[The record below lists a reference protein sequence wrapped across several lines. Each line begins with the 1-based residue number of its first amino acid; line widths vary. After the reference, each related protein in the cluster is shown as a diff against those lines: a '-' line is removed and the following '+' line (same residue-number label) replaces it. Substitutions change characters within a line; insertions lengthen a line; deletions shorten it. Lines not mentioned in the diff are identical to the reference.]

1 LRRCLGSILTD
12 ASRWDADAETRK
24 PLRGR
29 VGCDQSAMRLSP
41 PPCWKSTL
49 PPRRRKPS
57 TAAKTEAPKVGS
69 AVTLRRAPGGKGWEF
84 LPPKCATQ
92 RQDDLDEVHKM
103 LELGEIDVA
112 IDELRWL
119 LEECADFV
127 DAHRLLGELALTN
140 GDLPL
145 ARGHFGYAY
154 TASTRALPSQLEGP
168 VLYETAGNRS
178 FFESAKGLAHCLIEM
193 EKPDLARDVLDKM
206 LELDPADPLSISAIR
221 DGLPPKA
228 RGK

>member
-1 LRRCLGSILTD
+1 
-12 ASRWDADAETRK
+12 
-24 PLRGR
+24 
-29 VGCDQSAMRLSP
+29 
-41 PPCWKSTL
+41 
-49 PPRRRKPS
+49 
-57 TAAKTEAPKVGS
+57 
-69 AVTLRRAPGGKGWEF
+69 
-84 LPPKCATQ
+84 
-92 RQDDLDEVHKM
+92 M